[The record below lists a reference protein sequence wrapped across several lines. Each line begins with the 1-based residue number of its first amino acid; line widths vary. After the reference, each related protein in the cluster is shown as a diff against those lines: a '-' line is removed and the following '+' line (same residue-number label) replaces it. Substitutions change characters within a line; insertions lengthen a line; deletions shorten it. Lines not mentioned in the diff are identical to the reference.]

1 MATDP
6 GEAGAGGLGVM
17 GYGIFGDDAGWAELA
32 AQAEVADAVAREEA
46 RHLTATAPDPWAAV
60 PTALRS
66 ADLYHLLRVG
76 RSTLHDALRRGDI
89 PSPTL
94 RLGAQGRLLWA
105 RAVVQRWLDGSDRPA
120 AVDGHL
126 VLTLEEAAEHL
137 GCGRSTGYELARTGH
152 LRAVRIGRLL
162 RLPVSAVAALRREW
176 VEEVPGGDRTQ
187 VPGCHADRMR
197 RG

>member
-1 MATDP
+1 
-6 GEAGAGGLGVM
+6 M

-46 RHLTATAPDPWAAV
+46 RHLAATTTDPWADV

-66 ADLYHLLRVG
+66 ADLHTILRVG

-94 RLGAQGRLLWA
+94 RLGVQGRLLWA
-105 RAVVQRWLDGSDRPA
+105 RAVVQRWLDGTDRPA

-126 VLTLEEAAEHL
+126 VLTLEEAAKYL
-137 GCGRSTGYELARTGH
+137 GVGRSTGYELTRTSR
-152 LRAVRIGRLL
+152 LRVVRIGRLL
-162 RLPVSAVAALRREW
+162 RIPASAVAALRREW
-176 VEEVPGGDRTQ
+176 EEVPGGDRTE
-187 VPGCHADRMR
+187 VPGCHAPGMTR
-197 RG
+197 RGSKR